1 MRKCFVAACLLCSL
15 LCRAQ
20 PSGQPP
26 AQLSAPLFPSVT
38 YPHDYFRDPLDIPIT
53 LAANFGEL
61 RPNHYHMGLDIRTQ
75 HRENLPVFAAA
86 DGYVARVEIEPAG
99 FGQAIYIRH
108 PNGYT
113 TVYGHLNQFFPAL
126 AAYISEQQ
134 YKRESWQVDLELPAT
149 LFPVKKGDLIAYSGN
164 TGGSQGP
171 HLHFEIRRT
180 AGDVNQN
187 PLLFGLPVPDNT
199 SPAFVRLAW
208 YDRNQGIYEQ
218 SPHILPVRRATGN
231 KGSARLS
238 ASSGRPPAPS
248 APSARP
254 PAPSAPLSLSKT
266 EDDRATVAWTILSSS
281 ITVPTSRISFAIS
294 AFDTQSG
301 SVNPNGIFEAALYKD
316 GQAVIGFRMNNISY
330 DNTRNLNAH
339 IDYRTRATGGPFLQH
354 LSLLPGYPPPTIYAS
369 PAGRPSNGVIDL
381 SDGQTHVIRIVI
393 KDTYGN
399 ASALSFGVR
408 YQPSPAAGLASV
420 APGPPPASAGV
431 PSVSSSAAIAPG
443 GQPPVAAGL
452 SPVSAGKKFYPG
464 MVDGVETEDCAFYLG
479 EKSLYDSVTIA
490 TSVAGYPGSGLSLP
504 GAVSAAHVVG
514 AAWIPLLQPVLV
526 RLRPGRPVLTD
537 SGGAPAGGTA
547 PPGGPASAGASAIW
561 SARKGGAALSGTAGI
576 VMVRFQGGQK
586 DVQVPEWQNGWASAR
601 FREFGNFQLVLDTIA
616 PVVTPLG
623 ALNEADLSKAT
634 RIAFSIK
641 DDLGGLRNFRAELDG
656 AWICFTN
663 DKGLAYIYKF
673 DGHCPPGRHNLRV
686 SVEDVA
692 GNRTVKEYHFTR

>member
-1 MRKCFVAACLLCSL
+1 MRKCFAAACLLCSL

-26 AQLSAPLFPSVT
+26 AQLPAQSSGKQPSAPLFPSVA
-38 YPHDYFRDPLDIPIT
+38 YPYDYFRDPLDIPIM

-86 DGYVARVEIEPAG
+86 DGYVARVEIEPGG

-126 AAYISEQQ
+126 AVYISEQQ
-134 YKRESWQVDLELPAT
+134 YKRESWQTDLELPAT

-218 SPHILPVRRATGN
+218 SPHILPVRRET
-231 KGSARLS
+231 ARS
-238 ASSGRPPAPS
+238 TTASSH
-248 APSARP
+248 
-254 PAPSAPLSLSKT
+254 LSLSKT
-266 EDDRATVAWTILSSS
+266 EDDGATVAWTILSSP

-301 SVNPNGIFEAALYKD
+301 SVNPNGIFEAVLYKD
-316 GQAVIGFRMNNISY
+316 GEVVIGFRMNNISY

-354 LSLLPGYPPPTIYAS
+354 LSLLPGYPQPTIYAS

-381 SDGQTHVIRIVI
+381 SDGQPHVIRIVI

-408 YQPSPAAGLASV
+408 YKALAAVGVSPAAT
-420 APGPPPASAGV
+420 
-431 PSVSSSAAIAPG
+431 
-443 GQPPVAAGL
+443 VAAGPPGSQPPL
-452 SPVSAGKKFYPG
+452 AGGAPPAGKKFYPG

-479 EKSLYDSVTIA
+479 ERSLYDSVTIA
-490 TSVAGYPGSGLSLP
+490 TTVAGYPGSGLSLP
-504 GAVSAAHVVG
+504 GAVSAAHVIG

-526 RLRPGRPVLTD
+526 RLRPIHPVLTD
-537 SGGAPAGGTA
+537 SAGAPAVWTGRGGGAPL
-547 PPGGPASAGASAIW
+547 P
-561 SARKGGAALSGTAGI
+561 GTAGI

-586 DVQVPEWQNGWASAR
+586 EVQVPEWQNGWASAR

-616 PVVTPLG
+616 PVVTLLG

-641 DDLGGLRNFRAELDG
+641 DNLGALRNFRAELDG
-656 AWICFTN
+656 AWLCFTN

-673 DGHCPPGRHNLRV
+673 DEHCPPGRHTLRV

-692 GNRTVKEYHFTR
+692 GNRTVKEYHFMR

>member
-1 MRKCFVAACLLCSL
+1 MRKCFVAACLLSSL
-15 LCRAQ
+15 HSRAQ
-20 PSGQPP
+20 SS
-26 AQLSAPLFPSVT
+26 LPLFPPVA
-38 YPHDYFRDPLDIPIT
+38 YPRDYFRDPLEIPIT

-86 DGYVARVEIEPAG
+86 DGYVTRVQIEPAG

-134 YKRESWQVDLELPAT
+134 YRRESWQVDLELPST
-149 LFPVKKGDLIAYSGN
+149 LFPVRKGDLIAYSGN

-199 SPAFVRLAW
+199 SPSFVRLAW

-218 SPHILPVRRATGN
+218 SAHILPVRRESVRSNTA
-231 KGSARLS
+231 SAHLY
-238 ASSGRPPAPS
+238 
-248 APSARP
+248 
-254 PAPSAPLSLSKT
+254 LSKT
-266 EDDRATVAWTILSSS
+266 PDDRATVAWAILSSS
-281 ITVPTSRISFAIS
+281 LTVPTSRISFAIS

-301 SVNPNGIFEAALYKD
+301 SVNPNGIFEATLYKD
-316 GQAVIGFRMNNISY
+316 EQAIIGFQMNNISY

-369 PAGRPSNGVIDL
+369 PAERPSNGVIDL

-399 ASALSFGVR
+399 TSALSFSLR
-408 YQPSPAAGLASV
+408 YQPSAAAML
-420 APGPPPASAGV
+420 PPAT
-431 PSVSSSAAIAPG
+431 
-443 GQPPVAAGL
+443 AGL
-452 SPVSAGKKFYPG
+452 SAVPAGKKFYPG

-490 TSVAGYPGSGLSLP
+490 TTVAGYPGSGLSLP
-504 GAVSAAHVVG
+504 GAVSAAHVIG

-526 RLRPGRPVLTD
+526 RLRPMHPVLTD
-537 SGGAPAGGTA
+537 SAGAPAT
-547 PPGGPASAGASAIW
+547 AGARTSAVW
-561 SARKGGAALSGTAGI
+561 SAHKGGAGSSGTAGI
-576 VMVRFQGGQK
+576 VMVRFQGAQK

-623 ALNEADLSKAT
+623 SLNEADLSKAT

-641 DDLGGLRNFRAELDG
+641 DNLGALRNFRAELDG
-656 AWICFTN
+656 AWLCFTN

-673 DGHCPPGRHNLRV
+673 DQHCPPGSHTLRV

>member
-1 MRKCFVAACLLCSL
+1 MRHSFVLACLLISL
-15 LCRAQ
+15 SSFAQ
-20 PSGQPP
+20 PS
-26 AQLSAPLFPSVT
+26 ASLFPLIN
-38 YPHDYFRDPLDIPIT
+38 YPRGYFRDPLAIPIT

-86 DGYVARVEIEPAG
+86 DGYVTRVEIEPAG

-126 AAYISEQQ
+126 AAYVSEQQ
-134 YKRESWQVDLELPAT
+134 YKRESWQIDLEIPPA

-208 YDRNQGIYEQ
+208 YDRNLGIYEQ
-218 SPHILPVRRATGN
+218 SPHILPVRKEAG
-231 KGSARLS
+231 GSAAHSYLS
-238 ASSGRPPAPS
+238 GTGDRP
-248 APSARP
+248 
-254 PAPSAPLSLSKT
+254 
-266 EDDRATVAWTILSSS
+266 ATVNWTIFPSLLS
-281 ITVPTSRISFAIS
+281 VPANRISFAIS

-301 SVNPNGIFEAALYKD
+301 STNPNGIYEATLYKD
-316 GQAVIGFRMNNISY
+316 DQPVIGFQMNNISY

-354 LSLLPGYPPPTIYAS
+354 LSLLPGYPPPTIYSS
-369 PAGRPSNGVIDL
+369 PADRPSNGVIDL
-381 SDGQTHVIRIVI
+381 SDGQVHTIRIEI

-399 ASALSFGVR
+399 SAVLSFR
-408 YQPSPAAGLASV
+408 LQYQPPTVPLAL
-420 APGPPPASAGV
+420 V
-431 PSVSSSAAIAPG
+431 PVELP
-443 GQPPVAAGL
+443 
-452 SPVSAGKKFYPG
+452 GKKFYPG

-479 EKSLYDSVTIA
+479 EKSLYDSVSIA
-490 TSVAGYPGSGLSLP
+490 TTVAGYPGSGLSLP
-504 GAVSAAHVVG
+504 DAVSAAHAIG

-526 RLRPGRPVLTD
+526 RLRPIHPLPADSTGVHGSLTQD
-537 SGGAPAGGTA
+537 LAGPPSTA
-547 PPGGPASAGASAIW
+547 H
-561 SARKGGAALSGTAGI
+561 I
-576 VMVRFQGGQK
+576 VMVRFQGAQR
-586 DVQVPEWQNGWASAR
+586 DVQLPEWQNGWASAR
-601 FREFGNFQLVLDTIA
+601 FREFGNFQLVYDTLP
-616 PVVTPLG
+616 PVVRPLES
-623 ALNEADLSKAT
+623 LDEADLSKAT
-634 RIAFSIK
+634 RIALSIK
-641 DDLGGLRNFRAELDG
+641 DNLGALRNFRAELDG
-656 AWICFTN
+656 AWLCFTN

-673 DGHCPPGRHNLRV
+673 DEHCPPGRHTLKV

-692 GNRTVKEYHFTR
+692 GNVTVKEYHFTR